1 MIVKN
6 ENKDFEKFQE
16 ILEAVDYPKIPK
28 NPSECEN
35 IDSYSLFQVY
45 IKGSIKLE
53 PGELSVLSKYVPV
66 EKYYWTSVSMFPGQY
81 LTYNNGKECKE
92 LYDLNEQE
100 KADFESQ
107 VREMVNQVYK
117 HQEEMGVSL
126 ESKFLDIGDPAFSVI
141 CKLCIILRIP
151 DHFFHGTD

>member
-28 NPSECEN
+28 NPLECEN

-45 IKGSIKLE
+45 IKGSTKLE
-53 PGELSVLSKYVPV
+53 PEELSVLSKYVPV

-81 LTYNNGKECKE
+81 LAYNNGKECKE

-107 VREMVNQVYK
+107 VREMVDQVYK
-117 HQEEMGVSL
+117 NQKKMGISL
-126 ESKFLDIGDPAFSVI
+126 ESKFLDIGGNLIA
-141 CKLCIILRIP
+141 KLCEEKQES
-151 DHFFHGTD
+151 HEM

>member
-1 MIVKN
+1 MIAKN

-16 ILEAVDYPKIPK
+16 ILEAVDYPRIPK
-28 NPSECEN
+28 NPSECGSIN
-35 IDSYSLFQVY
+35 SYSLFQVY
-45 IKGSIKLE
+45 IKGSTKLE
-53 PGELSVLSKYVPV
+53 PEELSILSKYVPV

-81 LTYNNGKECKE
+81 LVYNNGKECKE

-117 HQEEMGVSL
+117 NQEEMGISL
-126 ESKFLDIGDPAFSVI
+126 GSNFLDIGGNLIA
-141 CKLCIILRIP
+141 KLCEEKQESHEI
-151 DHFFHGTD
+151 